1 MIRTTFI
8 AVTVLV
14 ALYLAW
20 TIGVALGAESLFVA
34 GPRIA
39 KDPWTWVTIVDLY
52 LGFLL
57 AGGLIVARE
66 RRVLRW
72 LPWLVGLLA
81 LGNLATA
88 AYAVVWVARTARN
101 VPLLPAAHR
110 D

>member
-1 MIRTTFI
+1 MIRSIFI

-20 TIGVALGAESLFVA
+20 TIGVALRAESLFVA

-39 KDPWTWVTIVDLY
+39 QDPWTWVTIVDLY
-52 LGFLL
+52 LGFLVT
-57 AGGLIVARE
+57 AGVIVARE
-66 RRVLRW
+66 RRPRRW
-72 LPWLVGLLA
+72 LPWLVGLLT

-88 AYAVVWVARTARN
+88 AYAVLWVASTAGA
-101 VPLLPAAHR
+101 VPLLPSAHR